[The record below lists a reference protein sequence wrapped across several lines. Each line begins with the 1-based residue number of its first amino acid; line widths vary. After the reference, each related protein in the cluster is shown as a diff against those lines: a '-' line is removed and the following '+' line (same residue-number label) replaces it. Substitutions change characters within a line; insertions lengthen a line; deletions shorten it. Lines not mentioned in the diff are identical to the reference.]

1 MTSLQGQVQ
10 LGPGEV
16 VVWCIKE
23 VEGQVMA
30 TKAALDDWEAPAAHV
45 I

>member
-1 MTSLQGQVQ
+1 MTSLQGQGQ

-16 VVWCIKE
+16 VWCIKA